1 MLSYDMLRG
10 SWNSLNDP
18 SSVVLSESTATALFG
33 DLDPINQIM
42 RIDNLLDVKVTGV
55 FNELP
60 FNSRFRSLAFIS
72 SWDLWVSSN
81 AWMKADEN
89 NWDSDI
95 HTFVE
100 IQPTTTFDLLTN
112 KIRNIKFDHLP
123 KEQAA
128 NEKSQLF
135 LHPMSRWHLHSE
147 WKNGKEERGRIQFV
161 WLFSVIGVFVLL
173 LACINFMNLSTAQ
186 SEMRAK
192 EVGIRKSI
200 GSARWQLIF
209 QFFTE
214 TFLIVAV
221 AFVLAIGLAYVS
233 LPFFNEL
240 ANKNMSMPW
249 TNPTFLLVGL
259 GFVMV
264 ASILAGSY
272 PALFLSSFQPIKVLK
287 GIFNAGRHA
296 NAPRQVLVVLQ
307 FFVSVVL
314 IIGTITIW
322 RQVQFAKDRPIGY
335 TREGLIMIRMNSP
348 DFYGK
353 FDAIKNKLMADNA
366 IVEMAESS
374 SPPTQTWDRE
384 SGISWD
390 GKDPNSNIDFASM
403 AVTYEF
409 GKTMGWK
416 FLQGRDFSREHA
428 TDSSAVVLNESAAKL
443 IGWKDPINE
452 ELTWRGKKL
461 KVIGVIK
468 DMIVD
473 SPYEPVRP
481 TVWL

>member
-1 MLSYDMLRG
+1 MAVTALIGLWISDEISYDTYHKNYSQIAEVYEHKNVNNGIATVFSVPLPLPGVLKNSYKEDFKRVVRMWFESNHTLSIGEKKISRNGSFMDKEGLEMLSYDMLRG
-10 SWNSLNDP
+10 SRNSLNDP

-128 NEKSQLF
+128 NEKPQLF
-135 LHPMSRWHLHSE
+135 LHPMSRSHLHSE
-147 WKNGKEERGRIQFV
+147 WKHGKDEGGRIQFV
-161 WLFSVIGVFVLL
+161 WLFAAIGVFVLL

-200 GSARWQLIF
+200 GSGRWQLIF

-240 ANKNMSMPW
+240 ASKNMSMPL
-249 TNPTFLLVGL
+249 TKPTF
-259 GFVMV
+259 
-264 ASILAGSY
+264 
-272 PALFLSSFQPIKVLK
+272 
-287 GIFNAGRHA
+287 
-296 NAPRQVLVVLQ
+296 
-307 FFVSVVL
+307 
-314 IIGTITIW
+314 
-322 RQVQFAKDRPIGY
+322 
-335 TREGLIMIRMNSP
+335 
-348 DFYGK
+348 
-353 FDAIKNKLMADNA
+353 
-366 IVEMAESS
+366 
-374 SPPTQTWDRE
+374 
-384 SGISWD
+384 
-390 GKDPNSNIDFASM
+390 
-403 AVTYEF
+403 
-409 GKTMGWK
+409 
-416 FLQGRDFSREHA
+416 
-428 TDSSAVVLNESAAKL
+428 
-443 IGWKDPINE
+443 
-452 ELTWRGKKL
+452 
-461 KVIGVIK
+461 
-468 DMIVD
+468 
-473 SPYEPVRP
+473 
-481 TVWL
+481 